1 MCMNITALM
10 IVILDC
16 SEVDTKVSDADME
29 KTESNDCREMLGDN
43 RDANGVLAIM

>member
-1 MCMNITALM
+1 MNITALM

-16 SEVDTKVSDADME
+16 SEVDTKVSDADMK